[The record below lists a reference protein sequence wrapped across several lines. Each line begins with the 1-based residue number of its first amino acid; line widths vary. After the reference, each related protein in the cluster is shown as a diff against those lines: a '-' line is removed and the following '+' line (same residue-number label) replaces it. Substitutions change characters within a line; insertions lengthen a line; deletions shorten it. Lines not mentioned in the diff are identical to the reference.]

1 MRCRKNILTKEW
13 CFVIDCTIEPEGGG
27 PMDFKLNEEQEAM
40 REMAKNF
47 AEKKIAP
54 SMEEDEKEHR
64 FRPEIVKEMGRLG
77 FFGCIAPE
85 KYGGNE
91 SGYLA
96 ASVMTEEIARISP
109 SWGLPFNLQMNS
121 IQSVLLNFGT
131 QEQRERWIPK
141 LINAE
146 LLGCFAITEPN
157 TGSDVASM
165 KLTAVETEG
174 GFVLNGT
181 KMWISGVP
189 VADLGIV
196 YVYTDKAA
204 KHRGMSAFI
213 VDMHAPGVTQKAIN
227 TKLGLFCAPTG
238 EIVFEE
244 VKVPKDSLVGQK
256 GDGFKICMAMLDN
269 TRLSSAARA
278 VGVARACLEHSV
290 RYANEREQFGQPVAN
305 FQMIQ
310 EQIAEM
316 YVEEQAARL
325 LVYRA
330 ACNRDLGQRNT
341 VEVSCAKYYAAEVAV
356 KAANQA
362 VKIFG
367 SYGFSTEYPVERF
380 YRDAKSYQIVEGTSN
395 IQKMI
400 IARNALGLK

>member
-1 MRCRKNILTKEW
+1 
-13 CFVIDCTIEPEGGG
+13 
-27 PMDFKLNEEQEAM
+27 MDFKLSEEQEAM
-40 REMAKNF
+40 REMAKSF

-54 SMEEDEKEHR
+54 TMEEDEKEHR
-64 FRPEIVKEMGRLG
+64 FRREIVKEMGRQG

-85 KYGGNE
+85 KFGGNE

-131 QEQRERWIPK
+131 EQQRERWIPK
-141 LINAE
+141 LINAD
-146 LLGCFAITEPN
+146 LLGCFAITEAN

-165 KLTAVETEG
+165 KSTAVETEG

-204 KHRGMSAFI
+204 KHRGMSAFM
-213 VDMHAPGVTQKAIN
+213 VDMHTPGVTQKSIDS
-227 TKLGLFCAPTG
+227 KLGLFCAPTG
-238 EIVFEE
+238 EIIFED
-244 VKVPKDSLVGQK
+244 VKVPKDCLVGQK

-269 TRLSSAARA
+269 TRLSSASRA

-290 RYANEREQFGQPVAN
+290 RYANEREQFGQPIAN

-330 ACNRDLGQRNT
+330 ACNKDLGQRNT
-341 VEVSCAKYYAAEVAV
+341 VEVSCAKFYAAEVAV

-380 YRDAKSYQIVEGTSN
+380 YRDSKSYQIVEGTSN

>member
-1 MRCRKNILTKEW
+1 
-13 CFVIDCTIEPEGGG
+13 
-27 PMDFKLNEEQEAM
+27 MDFLFTEEQEAM

-54 SMEEDEKEHR
+54 TMEEDEKEHR
-64 FRPEIVKEMGRLG
+64 FRREIVKEMAKLG

-96 ASVMTEEIARISP
+96 ATVMTEEIAKVSP

-121 IQSVLLNFGT
+121 IQPVLLSFGT
-131 QEQRERWIPK
+131 EEQRERWIPK
-141 LINAE
+141 LITAE
-146 LLGCFAITEPN
+146 TLGCFAITEAN

-165 KLTAVETEG
+165 KTTAREVEG

-181 KMWISGVP
+181 KMWISGIP
-189 VADLGIV
+189 VADVGIV
-196 YVYTDKAA
+196 YAYTDRAL
-204 KHRGMSAFI
+204 KHKGISAFM
-213 VDMHAPGVTQKAIN
+213 VDMHSKGVTQKAIE
-227 TKLGLFCAPTG
+227 TKLGLYCAPTG
-238 EIVFEE
+238 EIVFED
-244 VKVPKDSLVGQK
+244 VKLPKENLVGQK

-278 VGVARACLEHSV
+278 VGVARACLEHSI
-290 RYANEREQFGQPVAN
+290 RYANEREQFGQPISN

-330 ACNRDLGQRNT
+330 ACNKDLGHRNT

-356 KAANQA
+356 RAANEA

-367 SYGFSTEYPVERF
+367 SYGFSSEYPVERF

-395 IQKMI
+395 IQKWI
-400 IARNALGLK
+400 IARNALGHK

>member
-1 MRCRKNILTKEW
+1 
-13 CFVIDCTIEPEGGG
+13 
-27 PMDFKLNEEQEAM
+27 MDFSFTEEQEAM

-54 SMEEDEKEHR
+54 TMEEDEKEHR
-64 FRPEIVKEMGRLG
+64 FRRETVKEMGRLG

-96 ASVMTEEIARISP
+96 ASLMTEEIAKISP

-131 QEQRERWIPK
+131 DEQRERWIPK

-165 KLTAVETEG
+165 KSAAQEVED

-196 YVYTDKAA
+196 YAYTDRAQ
-204 KHRGMSAFI
+204 KHRGISAFI
-213 VDMHAPGVTQKAIN
+213 VDMHSKGVTQKAIE

-238 EIVFEE
+238 EIIFEE
-244 VKVPKDSLVGQK
+244 VKLPKYSLVGQK
-256 GDGFKICMAMLDN
+256 GDGFKICMSMLDN

-278 VGVARACLEHSV
+278 VGVASSCLNHSV
-290 RYANEREQFGQPVAN
+290 RYAKEREQFGQPIAN

-316 YVEEQAARL
+316 YVEEEAARL

-330 ACNRDLGQRNT
+330 ACNRDKGQRNT
-341 VEVSCAKYYAAEVAV
+341 IEVSCAKYFAAEVAV
-356 KAANQA
+356 KAANTA

-367 SYGFSTEYPVERF
+367 SYGFSSEYPVERF

-395 IQKMI
+395 IQKVI
-400 IARNALGLK
+400 ISRHALGLK

>member
-1 MRCRKNILTKEW
+1 
-13 CFVIDCTIEPEGGG
+13 
-27 PMDFKLNEEQEAM
+27 MDFKLTEEQVAM
-40 REMAKNF
+40 RDMAKNF

-54 SMEEDEKEHR
+54 TMEEDEKEHR
-64 FRPEIVKEMGRLG
+64 FRKEIVKEMAGLG

-91 SGYLA
+91 SGVLSA
-96 ASVMTEEIARISP
+96 VVMTEEVARISP

-131 QEQRERWIPK
+131 EAQREKYLPK
-141 LINAE
+141 LINADW
-146 LLGCFAITEPN
+146 LGCFAITEAN

-165 KLTAVETEG
+165 KTAAQEVED
-174 GFVLNGT
+174 GFILNGS

-189 VADLGIV
+189 VADVGIV
-196 YVYTDKAA
+196 YAYTDRAL
-204 KHRGMSAFI
+204 KHKGISAFM
-213 VDMHAPGVTQKAIN
+213 VDMKAPGVTQKAIE
-227 TKLGLFCAPTG
+227 TKLGLYCAPTG
-238 EIVFEE
+238 EIYFDN
-244 VKVPKDSLVGQK
+244 VKLPKDSLVGKK
-256 GDGFKICMAMLDN
+256 GDGFKICMFMLDN

-278 VGVARACLEHSV
+278 VGVARACLEHSA
-290 RYANEREQFGQPVAN
+290 RYANEREQFGQPIST
-305 FQMIQ
+305 FQMVQ

-316 YVEEQAARL
+316 FVEEEAARL
-325 LVYRA
+325 LVQRA
-330 ACNRDLGQRNT
+330 AWMRDQGMRNSI
-341 VEVSCAKYYAAEVAV
+341 EVSTAKYFAGEVAV
-356 KAANQA
+356 RAANTA

-400 IARNALGLK
+400 LARNALGLK

>member
-1 MRCRKNILTKEW
+1 
-13 CFVIDCTIEPEGGG
+13 
-27 PMDFKLNEEQEAM
+27 MDFKLNEEQEAM

-64 FRPEIVKEMGRLG
+64 FLPEIVKEMGRLG

-131 QEQRERWIPK
+131 EEQRERWIPK
-141 LINAE
+141 LINAD

-165 KLTAVETEG
+165 KSTAVETEG

-196 YVYTDKAA
+196 YVYTDRAA

>member
-1 MRCRKNILTKEW
+1 
-13 CFVIDCTIEPEGGG
+13 
-27 PMDFKLNEEQEAM
+27 MDFKLTEEQEAM

-54 SMEEDEKEHR
+54 TMEEDEKHHN
-64 FRPEIVKEMGRLG
+64 FRKETVKEMAKLG

-85 KYGGNE
+85 KYGGIE
-91 SGYLA
+91 AGALA
-96 ASVMTEEIARISP
+96 ASVMTEEVARVSP

-121 IQSVLLNFGT
+121 IQSVLLAFGT
-131 QEQRERWIPK
+131 EEQRQKYIPK

-146 LLGCFAITEPN
+146 WLGCFAITEAN

-165 KLTAVETEG
+165 KSVAQEVED
-174 GFVLNGT
+174 GFILNGS

-189 VADLGIV
+189 VADVGIV
-196 YVYTDKAA
+196 YAYTDRAA
-204 KHRGMSAFI
+204 KHKGISAFM
-213 VDMHAPGVTQKAIN
+213 VDMHAPGVTQKAID
-227 TKLGLFCAPTG
+227 TKLGLYCAPTG
-238 EIVFEE
+238 EIYFDS
-244 VKVPKDSLVGQK
+244 VKLPKDALVGKK
-256 GDGFKICMAMLDN
+256 GDGFKICMQMLDN

-278 VGVARACLEHSV
+278 VGVARACKEHSV
-290 RYANEREQFGQPVAN
+290 KYANEREQFGQPIAN

-316 YVEEQAARL
+316 FVEEEAARL
-325 LVYRA
+325 LVHRA
-330 ACNRDLGQRNT
+330 AWLKDQGVRNSI
-341 VEVSCAKYYAAEVAV
+341 EVSCAKFFAAEVAV
-356 KAANQA
+356 RAANTA

-380 YRDAKSYQIVEGTSN
+380 FRDAKSYQIVEGTSN

-400 IARNALGLK
+400 LARHALGLK

>member
-1 MRCRKNILTKEW
+1 
-13 CFVIDCTIEPEGGG
+13 
-27 PMDFKLNEEQEAM
+27 MDFKLSKEQEAM
-40 REMAKNF
+40 REMAKSF

-54 SMEEDEKEHR
+54 TMEEDEKEHR
-64 FRPEIVKEMGRLG
+64 FRREIVKEMGRQG

-85 KYGGNE
+85 KFGGNE

-131 QEQRERWIPK
+131 EQQRERWIPK
-141 LINAE
+141 LINAD
-146 LLGCFAITEPN
+146 LLGCFAITEAN

-165 KLTAVETEG
+165 KSTAVETEG

-204 KHRGMSAFI
+204 KHRGMSAFM
-213 VDMHAPGVTQKAIN
+213 VDMHAPGVTQKSIDS
-227 TKLGLFCAPTG
+227 KLGLFCAPTG
-238 EIVFEE
+238 EIIFED
-244 VKVPKDSLVGQK
+244 VKVPKDCLVGQK

-290 RYANEREQFGQPVAN
+290 RYANEREQFGQPIAN

-330 ACNRDLGQRNT
+330 ACNKDLGQRNT
-341 VEVSCAKYYAAEVAV
+341 IEVSCAKFYAAEVAV

>member
-1 MRCRKNILTKEW
+1 
-13 CFVIDCTIEPEGGG
+13 
-27 PMDFKLNEEQEAM
+27 
-40 REMAKNF
+40 
-47 AEKKIAP
+47 
-54 SMEEDEKEHR
+54 
-64 FRPEIVKEMGRLG
+64 
-77 FFGCIAPE
+77 
-85 KYGGNE
+85 
-91 SGYLA
+91 
-96 ASVMTEEIARISP
+96 VMTEEIARISP

-131 QEQRERWIPK
+131 EEQRGRWIPK
-141 LINAE
+141 LINAD

-165 KLTAVETEG
+165 KSTAVETEG

-213 VDMHAPGVTQKAIN
+213 VDMHAPGVTQKAIDS
-227 TKLGLFCAPTG
+227 KLGLFCAPTG
-238 EIVFEE
+238 EIVFED
-244 VKVPKDSLVGQK
+244 VKVPKDCLVGQK

-290 RYANEREQFGQPVAN
+290 RYANEREQFGQPIAN

-341 VEVSCAKYYAAEVAV
+341 IEVSCAKYYAAEVAV

-395 IQKMI
+395 VQKWI
-400 IARNALGLK
+400 IARSALGLK

>member
-1 MRCRKNILTKEW
+1 
-13 CFVIDCTIEPEGGG
+13 
-27 PMDFKLNEEQEAM
+27 MDFKFTEEQKAM
-40 REMAKNF
+40 QEMAKNF

-54 SMEEDEKEHR
+54 TMEEDEKEHR
-64 FRPEIVKEMGRLG
+64 FRREIVKEMARLG

-96 ASVMTEEIARISP
+96 ASLMTEEVARISP

-131 QEQRERWIPK
+131 EEQRQKWIPP
-141 LINAE
+141 LINAD

-165 KLTAVETEG
+165 KTTAQEVEG
-174 GFVLNGT
+174 GFILNGT

-189 VADLGIV
+189 VSDVGIV
-196 YVYTDKAA
+196 YVYTDKAL
-204 KHRGMSAFI
+204 KHKGMSAFM
-213 VDMHAPGVTQKAIN
+213 VDMHSPGVTQKAIE

-238 EIVFEE
+238 EIIFDNVQL
-244 VKVPKDSLVGQK
+244 PKDSLVGQK

-290 RYANEREQFGQPVAN
+290 RYANEREQFGQPIAN

-316 YVEEQAARL
+316 YVEEEAARL
-325 LVYRA
+325 LVCRA
-330 ACNRDLGQRNT
+330 ACGRDEGKRNT
-341 VEVSCAKYYAAEVAV
+341 IEVSCAKYFAAEVAV
-356 KAANQA
+356 RAANTA

-367 SYGFSTEYPVERF
+367 SYGFSSEYPVERF

>member
-1 MRCRKNILTKEW
+1 
-13 CFVIDCTIEPEGGG
+13 
-27 PMDFKLNEEQEAM
+27 MDFSLTEEQEAM

-54 SMEEDEKEHR
+54 TMEEDEKEHR
-64 FRPEIVKEMGRLG
+64 FRREIVKEMAKLG

-91 SGYLA
+91 SGYLGA
-96 ASVMTEEIARISP
+96 TVMTEEIARVSP

-131 QEQRERWIPK
+131 EAQRERWIPK

-146 LLGCFAITEPN
+146 LLGCFAITEAN
-157 TGSDVASM
+157 SGSDVASM
-165 KLTAVETEG
+165 KSSAQEVED
-174 GFVLNGT
+174 GFILNGT
-181 KMWISGVP
+181 KMWISGIP
-189 VADLGIV
+189 VADLGVV
-196 YVYTDKAA
+196 YAYTDRAA
-204 KHRGMSAFI
+204 KHRGISAFI
-213 VDMHAPGVTQKAIN
+213 VDMHARGVTQKAIES
-227 TKLGLFCAPTG
+227 KLGLFCAPTG
-238 EIVFEE
+238 EIVFEN
-244 VKVPKDSLVGQK
+244 VKLPKDSLVGQK
-256 GDGFKICMAMLDN
+256 GDGFKICMAMLDS
-269 TRLSSAARA
+269 TRLSCAARA
-278 VGVARACLEHSV
+278 VGVARACKEHSI
-290 RYANEREQFGQPVAN
+290 RYANEREQFGQPIAN

-316 YVEEQAARL
+316 FVEEEAARL

-330 ACNRDLGQRNT
+330 AWNRDKGARNT
-341 VEVSCAKYYAAEVAV
+341 VEVSTAKYFAAETAV
-356 KAANQA
+356 RAANTA

-367 SYGFSTEYPVERF
+367 SYGFSSEYPVERL

-400 IARNALGLK
+400 IARSVLGLK

>member
-1 MRCRKNILTKEW
+1 
-13 CFVIDCTIEPEGGG
+13 
-27 PMDFKLNEEQEAM
+27 MDFKLTEEQEAM

-54 SMEEDEKEHR
+54 TVEEDEKEHR
-64 FRPEIVKEMGRLG
+64 FRREIVKEMARLG
-77 FFGCIAPE
+77 FFGCISPE

-109 SWGLPFNLQMNS
+109 SWGLPFNLQMNA

-131 QEQRERWIPK
+131 EEQRARWIPK
-141 LINAE
+141 LINAD
-146 LLGCFAITEPN
+146 LLGCFAITEAN

-165 KLTAVETEG
+165 KSTAVETEG

-181 KMWISGVP
+181 KMWISGIP

-213 VDMHAPGVTQKAIN
+213 VDMHLPGVTQKAIES
-227 TKLGLFCAPTG
+227 KLGLFCAPTG
-238 EIVFEE
+238 EIIFED
-244 VKVPKDSLVGQK
+244 VKIPKDCLVGQK

-269 TRLSSAARA
+269 TRLSSASRA

-290 RYANEREQFGQPVAN
+290 RYANEREQFGQPIAN

-341 VEVSCAKYYAAEVAV
+341 IEVSCAKYYAAEVAV

-362 VKIFG
+362 VEIFG

-400 IARNALGLK
+400 IARSALGLK

>member
-1 MRCRKNILTKEW
+1 
-13 CFVIDCTIEPEGGG
+13 
-27 PMDFKLNEEQEAM
+27 MDFSLTEEQIAM
-40 REMAKNF
+40 RDMAKNF

-54 SMEEDEKEHR
+54 TMEEDEKEHR
-64 FRPEIVKEMGRLG
+64 FRKEIVKEMANLG

-91 SGYLA
+91 TGYIA
-96 ASVMTEEIARISP
+96 ASIMAEEIARISP

-131 QEQRERWIPK
+131 EEQREKYIPK
-141 LINAE
+141 LINAD
-146 LLGCFAITEPN
+146 LFGCFAITEAN
-157 TGSDVASM
+157 SGSDVASM
-165 KLTAVETEG
+165 KSLAEEKED
-174 GFVLNGT
+174 GFILNGS

-196 YVYTDKAA
+196 YAYTDRSL
-204 KHRGMSAFI
+204 KHRGISAFL
-213 VDMHAPGVTQKAIN
+213 VDMHLPGVTQKAIE
-227 TKLGLFCAPTG
+227 TKLGLHCAPTG
-238 EIVFEE
+238 EIYFDN
-244 VKVPKDSLVGQK
+244 VKLPKDSLVGQK
-256 GDGFKICMAMLDN
+256 GDGFKICMFMLDN
-269 TRLSSAARA
+269 TRLSCASRA
-278 VGVARACLEHSV
+278 VGVARACKEHSV
-290 RYANEREQFGQPVAN
+290 RYANEREQFGQPIAN

-316 YVEEQAARL
+316 VVEEEAARL
-325 LVYRA
+325 LVHRA
-330 ACNRDLGQRNT
+330 AWNRDRGQRNS
-341 VEVSCAKYYAAEVAV
+341 VEISCAKFYAAEVAV
-356 KAANQA
+356 RAANAA

-367 SYGFSTEYPVERF
+367 SYGFSSEYPVERL

>member
-1 MRCRKNILTKEW
+1 
-13 CFVIDCTIEPEGGG
+13 
-27 PMDFKLNEEQEAM
+27 MDFKLTEEQLAM
-40 REMAKNF
+40 QEMAKNF

-54 SMEEDEKEHR
+54 TMEEDEKEHR
-64 FRPEIVKEMGRLG
+64 FRREIVKEMGRLG
-77 FFGCIAPE
+77 FFGCISPE

-96 ASVMTEEIARISP
+96 ATLMTEEVARISP

-121 IQSVLLNFGT
+121 IQSVLLAFGT
-131 QEQRERWIPK
+131 EEQRQKWIPP
-141 LINAE
+141 LINAD

-165 KLTAVETEG
+165 KTTVQEVED
-174 GFVLNGT
+174 GFIMNGT

-189 VADLGIV
+189 VADVGIV
-196 YVYTDKAA
+196 YAYTDRAL
-204 KHRGMSAFI
+204 KHKGMSAFM
-213 VDMHAPGVTQKAIN
+213 VDMHLPGVTQKAID

-238 EIVFEE
+238 EIVFEN
-244 VKVPKDSLVGQK
+244 VKLPKDSLVGQK
-256 GDGFKICMAMLDN
+256 GDGFKICMSMLDN

-278 VGVARACLEHSV
+278 VGVARACREHSV
-290 RYANEREQFGQPVAN
+290 RYANEREQFGQPIAN

-316 YVEEQAARL
+316 YVEEEAARL

-330 ACNRDLGQRNT
+330 ASNRDAGMRNT
-341 VEVSCAKYYAAEVAV
+341 VEVSCAKYFAAEVAV
-356 KAANQA
+356 RAANTA

-367 SYGFSTEYPVERF
+367 SYGFSSEYPVERF

-395 IQKMI
+395 IQKVI
-400 IARNALGLK
+400 ISRHVLGLK

>member
-1 MRCRKNILTKEW
+1 
-13 CFVIDCTIEPEGGG
+13 
-27 PMDFKLNEEQEAM
+27 MDFSLTEEQEAM
-40 REMAKNF
+40 RAMAKNF

-54 SMEEDEKEHR
+54 TMEEDEKEHH
-64 FRPEIVKEMGRLG
+64 FRREIVKEMAKLG

-85 KYGGNE
+85 KYGGSE
-91 SGYLA
+91 TGYLA
-96 ASVMTEEIARISP
+96 ATVMTEEIAKVSP

-131 QEQRERWIPK
+131 EEQRERWIPK
-141 LINAE
+141 LINAD
-146 LLGCFAITEPN
+146 LLGCFAITEAN

-165 KLTAVETEG
+165 KSAAQEVEG

-189 VADLGIV
+189 VSDLGIV
-196 YVYTDKAA
+196 YAYTDRAA
-204 KHRGMSAFI
+204 KHRGISAFM
-213 VDMHAPGVTQKAIN
+213 VDMHSPGVTQKAIES
-227 TKLGLFCAPTG
+227 KLGLFCAPTG
-238 EIVFEE
+238 EIVFED
-244 VKVPKDSLVGQK
+244 VKLPKDSLVGNK
-256 GDGFKICMAMLDN
+256 GDGFKICMSMLDN

-278 VGVARACLEHSV
+278 VGVARACLAHSV
-290 RYANEREQFGQPVAN
+290 RYANEREQFGQPIAN

-316 YVEEQAARL
+316 YVEEEAARL

-330 ACNRDLGQRNT
+330 ASNRDQGIKST

-356 KAANQA
+356 RAANTA

-367 SYGFSTEYPVERF
+367 SYGFSTEYPVERL

-400 IARNALGLK
+400 ISRHALGLK

>member
-1 MRCRKNILTKEW
+1 
-13 CFVIDCTIEPEGGG
+13 
-27 PMDFKLNEEQEAM
+27 MDFKLSKEQEAM
-40 REMAKNF
+40 KEMAKNF

-54 SMEEDEKEHR
+54 TMEEDEKEHR
-64 FRPEIVKEMGRLG
+64 FRKEIVKEMGRQG
-77 FFGCIAPE
+77 FFGCLAPE
-85 KYGGNE
+85 KYDGTE

-121 IQSVLLNFGT
+121 IQSVLLAFGT
-131 QEQRERWIPK
+131 EEQKERWIPK
-141 LINAE
+141 LINAD
-146 LLGCFAITEPN
+146 LLGCFAITEAN
-157 TGSDVASM
+157 TGSDVSSM
-165 KLTAVETEG
+165 KSTAQEVED
-174 GFVLNGT
+174 GFILNGT

-189 VADLGIV
+189 VSDLGIV
-196 YVYTDKAA
+196 YAYTDRAA
-204 KHRGMSAFI
+204 KYKGMSAFI
-213 VDMHAPGVTQKAIN
+213 VDMHSKGVTQKAIES
-227 TKLGLFCAPTG
+227 KLGLFCAPTG
-238 EIVFEE
+238 EIVFED
-244 VKVPKDSLVGQK
+244 VKLPKDSLVGKK
-256 GDGFKICMAMLDN
+256 GDGFKICMSMLDN

-290 RYANEREQFGQPVAN
+290 RYANEREQFGVPIASH
-305 FQMIQ
+305 QMIQ

-316 YVEEQAARL
+316 YVEEEAARL

-330 ACNRDLGQRNT
+330 ASNRDQGIKST
-341 VEVSCAKYYAAEVAV
+341 VEVSCAKFYAAEVAV
-356 KAANQA
+356 KAANTA

-380 YRDAKSYQIVEGTSN
+380 YRDSKSYQIVEGTSN

>member
-1 MRCRKNILTKEW
+1 
-13 CFVIDCTIEPEGGG
+13 
-27 PMDFKLNEEQEAM
+27 MDFKFTEEQEAM

-54 SMEEDEKEHR
+54 TTEEDEKEHR
-64 FRPEIVKEMGRLG
+64 FRREIVKEMARLG
-77 FFGCIAPE
+77 FFGCISPE

-91 SGYLA
+91 TGYLA
-96 ASVMTEEIARISP
+96 ASLMTEEIARISP

-121 IQSVLLNFGT
+121 IQSVLLAYGT
-131 QEQRERWIPK
+131 EEQRERWIPK
-141 LINAE
+141 LINAD
-146 LLGCFAITEPN
+146 LLGCFAITEAN

-165 KLTAVETEG
+165 KSTAQEVEG
-174 GFVLNGT
+174 GFVMNGT

-189 VADLGIV
+189 VSDLGIV
-196 YVYTDKAA
+196 FVYTDKAA
-204 KHRGMSAFI
+204 KHRGMSAFM
-213 VDMHAPGVTQKAIN
+213 VDMHSPGVTQKAIE

-238 EIVFEE
+238 EIVFED
-244 VKVPKDSLVGQK
+244 VKLPKDSLVGQK

-269 TRLSSAARA
+269 TRLSSASRA
-278 VGVARACLEHSV
+278 IGVSRACREHSV
-290 RYANEREQFGQPVAN
+290 KYANEREQFGQIIAN

-316 YVEEQAARL
+316 YVEEEAARL

-330 ACNRDLGQRNT
+330 ACNRDLGMRNT
-341 VEVSCAKYYAAEVAV
+341 IEVSCAKYFAGEVAV
-356 KAANQA
+356 RAANTA

-367 SYGFSTEYPVERF
+367 SYGFSSEYPVERF

-395 IQKMI
+395 IQKVI
-400 IARNALGLK
+400 IARNVLGLR